1 MSRPQDGAATA
12 ADSTAEVVG
21 KSLVEQVIT
30 TGVGIAAGAIGGPLA
45 GMAAAAAVGVAIDLA
60 PKALDAAERM
70 VDAVSATAS
79 DAAATISSA
88 LGSDAAPTPDTAA
101 KPVTNI
107 GAAADTHV
115 VAPTTA
121 ELERT
126 ASVLTSEGHT
136 LAGARGGA
144 GASTATTE
152 PSPETRAAA
161 AKIAKAAENTDI
173 GMAAHKAVK
182 VDSKAPEAFNKIQAL
197 LLDSTKTSGEKLT
210 AVLKMEVIED
220 SSFKAFLGIAQ
231 DALRMD
237 RIEGAETYHE
247 KTSADVSEFL
257 TSLSKGFAKIFTPEP
272 GKSREGG
279 AEEMNAAFAVCGESM
294 KVGIGKLPA
303 MQEAIGAGFES
314 GFKEAAK
321 AAEEA
326 REEEAKKARA
336 PQTALASA
344 DAPKAVA
351 PKEKPSL
358 KEIGKDSLK
367 IAGSI
372 ALSLLVPGGF
382 LIAMAACYMLR
393 DKAPSKEEGLPD
405 IDASLPITASS
416 RSSKAPA
423 APAAPSASAAIPST
437 PAAPAVPAT
446 PAAPSA
452 SAAIPSTPA
461 APAASSTASSTA
473 PSLAAALEKATMDAV
488 KAGEAAIAEA
498 TKQPTP
504 SRKWFGRDKG
514 EGVPKKEDDVTM
526 PNDADLQWKRN
537 PMRRAAAAPSASTP
551 AVAVPAVVG
560 GGGIG
565 NAAIEAEAAGVK
577 SALAGLEV
585 TEAKVVGS
593 GKPDAIM
600 AKGEGGERGR

>member
-12 ADSTAEVVG
+12 ADSTAEVVS
-21 KSLVEQVIT
+21 KSLVEQAIT

-279 AEEMNAAFAVCGESM
+279 AEEMNAAFAVCCESM
-294 KVGIGKLPA
+294 QVGIGKLPA
-303 MQEAIGAGFES
+303 MQTAVETSFKS
-314 GFKEAAK
+314 GFAEAAK
-321 AAEEA
+321 AAEA
-326 REEEAKKARA
+326 VKLEEEAKKARA
-336 PQTALASA
+336 PQAGE
-344 DAPKAVA
+344 AVGA
-351 PKEKPSL
+351 GKTQEKPSL

>member
-12 ADSTAEVVG
+12 ADSTAEVVS
-21 KSLVEQVIT
+21 KSLVEQAIT

-257 TSLSKGFAKIFTPEP
+257 TSLSDFKKIQLHYPL
-272 GKSREGG
+272 KSCFCTERTFST
-279 AEEMNAAFAVCGESM
+279 N
-294 KVGIGKLPA
+294 
-303 MQEAIGAGFES
+303 
-314 GFKEAAK
+314 
-321 AAEEA
+321 
-326 REEEAKKARA
+326 
-336 PQTALASA
+336 QT
-344 DAPKAVA
+344 
-351 PKEKPSL
+351 
-358 KEIGKDSLK
+358 
-367 IAGSI
+367 
-372 ALSLLVPGGF
+372 
-382 LIAMAACYMLR
+382 
-393 DKAPSKEEGLPD
+393 
-405 IDASLPITASS
+405 
-416 RSSKAPA
+416 
-423 APAAPSASAAIPST
+423 
-437 PAAPAVPAT
+437 
-446 PAAPSA
+446 
-452 SAAIPSTPA
+452 
-461 APAASSTASSTA
+461 
-473 PSLAAALEKATMDAV
+473 
-488 KAGEAAIAEA
+488 
-498 TKQPTP
+498 
-504 SRKWFGRDKG
+504 
-514 EGVPKKEDDVTM
+514 
-526 PNDADLQWKRN
+526 
-537 PMRRAAAAPSASTP
+537 
-551 AVAVPAVVG
+551 
-560 GGGIG
+560 
-565 NAAIEAEAAGVK
+565 
-577 SALAGLEV
+577 
-585 TEAKVVGS
+585 
-593 GKPDAIM
+593 
-600 AKGEGGERGR
+600 